1 LQKSCELLIN
11 MDMLENAANRI
22 PLSDI
27 DDTESSCLRLLTCS
41 LISILSF
48 SL

>member
-1 LQKSCELLIN
+1 
-11 MDMLENAANRI
+11 MDMLENAANNV

-27 DDTESSCLRLLTCS
+27 DDPESSCLRLLTCQ